1 MLVSSQPETGFEPGS
16 LVFCAPSLEGD
27 AQDRA
32 GLVLILLQKS
42 ECNCAVQCDKNLG
55 SCWSCRSLFPDHPLP
70 FPFPNEPGDAGRTA
84 GGSQWTISGEG
95 CPAWAGPC
103 IRALSVCLLNHGS
116 AWSQLC
122 PPLPPPGTSHTAQG
136 EVAPW
141 DVAQLSPQHPGK
153 TQAEKDRKTFRPSTK
168 AWASAAGRASTFLC
182 STTKGI
188 TSTSWVVCRSSFSPL

>member
-136 EVAPW
+136 EVM
-141 DVAQLSPQHPGK
+141 DTEHQ
-153 TQAEKDRKTFRPSTK
+153 
-168 AWASAAGRASTFLC
+168 
-182 STTKGI
+182 
-188 TSTSWVVCRSSFSPL
+188 